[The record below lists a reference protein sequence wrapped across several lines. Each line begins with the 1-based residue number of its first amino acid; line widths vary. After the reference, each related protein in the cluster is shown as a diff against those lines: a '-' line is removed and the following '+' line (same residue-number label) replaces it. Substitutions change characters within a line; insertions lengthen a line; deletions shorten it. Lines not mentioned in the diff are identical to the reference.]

1 MTVLFRNEEGVRER
15 PFLIQPL
22 SVAPEPAQLRHL
34 RNFQD
39 IIFVA
44 ALGPYGFAS
53 LEPYREAR
61 PRNCDGLF

>member
-1 MTVLFRNEEGVRER
+1 MTPLFRNEEGVREW

-22 SVAPEPAQLRHL
+22 CVAPEPALLGHL
-34 RNFQD
+34 VDFGD

-53 LEPYREAR
+53 LEPH
-61 PRNCDGLF
+61 